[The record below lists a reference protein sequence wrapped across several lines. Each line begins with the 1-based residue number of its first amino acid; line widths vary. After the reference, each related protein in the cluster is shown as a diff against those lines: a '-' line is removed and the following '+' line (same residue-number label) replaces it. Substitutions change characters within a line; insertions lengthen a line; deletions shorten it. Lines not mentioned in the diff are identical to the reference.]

1 MTYLR
6 ALNQRNLSKG
16 SHYQLR
22 ATCILPIYGSKNY
35 HIMED
40 ASIIESILIQLIVKK
55 GHRATLIMYIIYG
68 AILNCS
74 QNGSKPQI
82 DF

>member
-1 MTYLR
+1 
-6 ALNQRNLSKG
+6 
-16 SHYQLR
+16 
-22 ATCILPIYGSKNY
+22 
-35 HIMED
+35 MED
-40 ASIIESILIQLIVKK
+40 AGIIESILIQLIVKK